1 MTKHEARVALARV
14 FAKDLLQNKYKEI
27 VHAQYCYNMSCS
39 VSECLKF
46 YLKPFFESDDI
57 EDVKVEEL
65 RSIDNF
71 YPQLNVVIMPKRK
84 PVYVDLDFSII

>member
-1 MTKHEARVALARV
+1 MSKHEARVALARAL
-14 FAKDLLQNKYKEI
+14 AKDLLQEKYKEI
-27 VHAQYCYNMSCS
+27 VHAQRCYKMYCS

-65 RSIDNF
+65 RRIDNF
-71 YPQLNVVIMPKRK
+71 YPQLNVIIMPKRK
-84 PVYVDLDFSII
+84 PVYVDIDFSII